1 MRKGYVALGVMLTA
15 LSLGACQKKTDQKNT
30 TASTQAQ
37 DTSKQEVEAKKFE
50 YPHIEAK
57 NYPKVDGSTATLP
70 LAQAIYELTTGS
82 SPEDAA
88 RNIVHNKTT
97 ESYFNLM
104 DKSTDLIISYA
115 PPSDLMKTIEA
126 VNQSGKNQTY
136 TNNRSFLYNKKRRR

>member
-15 LSLGACQKKTDQKNT
+15 LSLSACQKKTDQKNT

-37 DTSKQEVEAKKFE
+37 ETSKQEVEAKKFE

-97 ESYFNLM
+97 ECYFNLM

-115 PPSDLMKTIEA
+115 PPC
-126 VNQSGKNQTY
+126 Y
-136 TNNRSFLYNKKRRR
+136 